1 MKKEDILGM
10 IAYLLIL
17 GIAAIFT
24 FTVLQ
29 KHATYANMD
38 TFVYAMFVL
47 GAFVTG
53 IILNSILYELAHA
66 LGAKIGGYKV
76 LSLNIL
82 GFCFYRENK
91 NEKMKFKFSS
101 FDGLTGETKIVPLEN
116 YKKEPNPKPFLL
128 LGSLFFIIEIIPIIV
143 YFTVSLNYK
152 NNPILLNSAYFL
164 LVIGVSGFLILFYNI
179 LPFRLDTVT
188 DGYRLTM
195 VSNPKNKE
203 AFNELLR
210 VEYELSQGNSNIE
223 VKTFETI
230 TNFTADL
237 NLNKVYALFENKK
250 YSEAEK
256 LLDIIIEGKANISEK
271 VYLRA
276 RAQKI
281 YINIMSKPFEEA
293 KAYYD
298 NDVSPQ
304 ERRKISN
311 DISLPA
317 IRAYLLMSGLF
328 DKSKSETLIAL
339 NNVMKA
345 YKNTPKNRRQIEIT
359 LFNDALN
366 KVIEAHPTWELENY
380 LLVANED
387 KK

>member
-10 IAYLLIL
+10 IAYLLLL

-29 KHATYANMD
+29 KHASYSNMD
-38 TFVYAMFVL
+38 TFIYALFVL
-47 GAFVTG
+47 GAFASG
-53 IILNSILYELAHA
+53 IIFNSIIYECAHA

-76 LSLNIL
+76 LSLNVL

-101 FDGLTGETKIVPLEN
+101 FDGLTGETKIVPLDN
-116 YKKEPNPKPFLL
+116 KKEANPKPFLL

-143 YFTVSLNYK
+143 FFTISLNYK
-152 NNPILLNSAYFL
+152 NNTLLLNSAYFL
-164 LVIGVSGFLILFYNI
+164 LVVGVTGFLILFYNI
-179 LPFRLDTVT
+179 LPFRLDTLT

-210 VEYELSQGNSNIE
+210 VEYEFSQGNSNIE
-223 VKTFETI
+223 VKTFESI

-237 NLNKVYALFENKK
+237 NLNKVYALLDNKN
-250 YSEAEK
+250 YLEAEK
-256 LLDIIIEGKANISEK
+256 LLDIIIEGKENISEK

-281 YINIMSKPFEEA
+281 YINIMNKSLEEA
-293 KAYYD
+293 KEYYD
-298 NDVSPQ
+298 KDVSPQ

-311 DISLPA
+311 DVSLPS

-345 YKNTPKNRRQIEIT
+345 YKHTPKNRRNIEVT
-359 LFNDALN
+359 LFNEALK
-366 KVIEAHPTWELENY
+366 KVIEYHPNWELDNY
-380 LLVANED
+380 LLTENKD
-387 KK
+387 K

>member
-10 IAYLLIL
+10 IAYLLLL

-29 KHATYANMD
+29 KHASYSNMD
-38 TFVYAMFVL
+38 TFIYALFVL
-47 GAFVTG
+47 GAFASG
-53 IILNSILYELAHA
+53 IIFNSIIYESAHA

-76 LSLNIL
+76 LSLNVL

-101 FDGLTGETKIVPLEN
+101 FDGLTGETKIVPLDN
-116 YKKEPNPKPFLL
+116 KKEANPKPFLL

-143 YFTVSLNYK
+143 FFTISLNYK
-152 NNPILLNSAYFL
+152 NNTLLLNSAYFL
-164 LVIGVSGFLILFYNI
+164 LVVGVTGFLILFYNI
-179 LPFRLDTVT
+179 LPFRLDTLT

-210 VEYELSQGNSNIE
+210 VEYEFSQGNSNIE
-223 VKTFETI
+223 VKTFESI

-237 NLNKVYALFENKK
+237 NLNKVYALLDNKK
-250 YSEAEK
+250 YLEAEK
-256 LLDIIIEGKANISEK
+256 LLDIIIEGKENISEK

-281 YINIMSKPFEEA
+281 YINIMNKSLEEA
-293 KAYYD
+293 KEYYD
-298 NDVSPQ
+298 KDVSPQ

-311 DISLPA
+311 DVSLPS

-345 YKNTPKNRRQIEIT
+345 YKHTPKNRRNIEVT
-359 LFNDALN
+359 LFNGALK
-366 KVIEAHPTWELENY
+366 KVIEYHPNWELDNY
-380 LLVANED
+380 LLAESKD
-387 KK
+387 K